1 MFLEGMLCKWFKQ
14 IGKERI
20 LQNAAFAPGEETVK
34 SVPGG
39 QVQSKPRKLNSV
51 V

>member
-1 MFLEGMLCKWFKQ
+1 MFLEGVLCKGLRQ

-20 LQNAAFAPGEETVK
+20 LQNAAFVPREETLK

-51 V
+51 I